1 MLDALLPDCDEAD
14 ICEIDVAVRDESSSL
29 PDSDDASESLELDP
43 ESDPDSEDELSEDAR
58 PPQ

>member
-1 MLDALLPDCDEAD
+1 M
-14 ICEIDVAVRDESSSL
+14 RDESSSL

-43 ESDPDSEDELSEDAR
+43 ESDPDSEEELSEDAR